1 VQSESEERTGPGIP
15 CRPAAV
21 EFRSAGSVA
30 PDRHCRGT
38 QRGRQMEIRGM
49 WSGTGE
55 TPGVIL
61 ASPLLDLATV
71 MTGASSDQRSRA
83 MEFAAQ
89 QKQSETH
96 TSEHGSVE
104 TAPAVESIG

>member
-1 VQSESEERTGPGIP
+1 M
-15 CRPAAV
+15 
-21 EFRSAGSVA
+21 
-30 PDRHCRGT
+30 
-38 QRGRQMEIRGM
+38 RQLKVRGM

-61 ASPLLDLATV
+61 ASPPLDRASV

-96 TSEHGSVE
+96 MSEHGSLE
-104 TAPAVESIG
+104 MAPAVDSIG